1 MERESPNDTFVLRDS
16 SGKPILVQKI
26 GTAKDRNMM
35 VRLDPETY
43 QTIMLLRANSGLN
56 KKDIVGQCVAY
67 AVAHMELDPEED

>member
-26 GTAKDRNMM
+26 GTAKDQNMM

-67 AVAHMELDPEED
+67 AVAHMEFGPEED